1 MRKLDKLTKDVEEM
15 KPKDKFRLSF
25 DHLSDEE
32 LEKELENLTRFH
44 YESELFDHLDWTDEE
59 IYQKMD
65 DDLIAIYEEE
75 AHTEKEVREFRE
87 SLKSDWS
94 RRPKK
99 SEYAETIK
107 RHKEYEKYFK
117 EKMERDNPGATIKCR
132 EK

>member
-1 MRKLDKLTKDVEEM
+1 MRKLDKLKKDVEEM
-15 KPKDKFRLSF
+15 KPKGKFRLSF

-32 LEKELENLTRFH
+32 LEEELRKLTEFN
-44 YESELFDHLDWTDEE
+44 YKCVLFDHLDWTDEE
-59 IYQKMD
+59 IYRKMD

-87 SLKSDWS
+87 SLKSNWS